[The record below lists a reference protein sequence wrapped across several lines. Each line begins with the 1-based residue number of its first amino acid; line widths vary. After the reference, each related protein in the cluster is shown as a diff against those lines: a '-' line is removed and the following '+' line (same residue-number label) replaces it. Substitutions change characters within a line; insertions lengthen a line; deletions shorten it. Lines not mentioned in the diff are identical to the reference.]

1 MADMVKIRSTTG
13 RTISLFDP
21 TIPIRK
27 TFAKRGAVVTVERDK
42 LIQFYFSSSLEDAL
56 RNGSLVIEDKDFLYE
71 VGYITDVEEK
81 VNTYELTPTLMKR
94 CIGVMPLAELVSE
107 LKKMSLDQIKELA
120 DFAVLNHNEL
130 KMDRIDVLS
139 KASGKNI
146 LKAIELHRADQEV

>member
-1 MADMVKIRSTTG
+1 MADMVKIRSTTD

-21 TIPIRK
+21 TIPVRK
-27 TFAKRGAVVTVERDK
+27 TFAKRGAVATVERDK
-42 LIQFYFSSSLEDAL
+42 LVQLYFNSSLEDAL
-56 RNGSLVIEDKDFLYE
+56 RNGTLVIDDKTFLYE

-81 VNTYELTPTLMKR
+81 VETYELTPMLMKR
-94 CIGVMPLAELVSE
+94 CIGVMPLVELVAE
-107 LKKMSLDQIKELA
+107 IKKMSMDQIRELA
-120 DFAVLNHNEL
+120 DYAVLNSADL